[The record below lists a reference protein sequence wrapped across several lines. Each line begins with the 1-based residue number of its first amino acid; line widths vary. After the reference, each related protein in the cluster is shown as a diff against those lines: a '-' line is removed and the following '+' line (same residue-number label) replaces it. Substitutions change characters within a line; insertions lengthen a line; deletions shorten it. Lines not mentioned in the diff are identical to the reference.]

1 MAITTEAPALAL
13 TNELTYEAYMAE
25 PTVYGRYDIVN
36 GVRSFMPGATWDH
49 QEIAAN
55 INDRLREYARA
66 TGIGKVIFA
75 PFDVLIRRFP
85 KMQVRQPDIL
95 MISFDRLAQ
104 VGGRPAKGPLEIGPE
119 LVVEIMSDSETQRIL
134 GDKLADY
141 VSIGVSECWVVRPD
155 AGTIE
160 VLALTPSGT
169 RSVATYGDGEEVQSV
184 VFAGLSV
191 SVADVSVADVL
202 AA

>member
-1 MAITTEAPALAL
+1 MAITTEAPALA
-13 TNELTYEAYMAE
+13 LTYEAYMAE

-36 GVRSFMPGATWDH
+36 GVRIFMPGATWGH

-66 TGIGKVIFA
+66 TRSGKVIFA

-85 KMQVRQPDIL
+85 KMQVRQPDVL
-95 MISFDRLAQ
+95 MISFARLAQ

-119 LVVEIMSDSETQRIL
+119 LVVEIISDSETQRIL

-141 VSIGVSECWVVRPD
+141 SSIGVDECWVVRPD
-155 AGTIE
+155 AATVE
-160 VLALTPSGT
+160 VLALTPDGAN
-169 RSVATYGDGEEVQSV
+169 SVAVYGEDEVVQSV
-184 VFAGLSV
+184 VFAGLI
-191 SVADVSVADVL
+191 VAVADVL